1 MALAFNQRPT
11 ATPRPMPTAGPPPVV
26 SRQSGRI
33 TGPGAAVLD
42 RDDAPGV
49 THHVV
54 QALLG
59 ACYVE
64 LSLSSPVEGVSVAF
78 DGSSATIAG
87 LPPEFDSYLFLL
99 AATNFLLAATND
111 AGSLGLTSLKVDQRR
126 ARGWC
131 KHRGAMATLCAGLT
145 HAVTPLRTPP
155 ARWTT
160 VSRPSRLLD
169 HQVAPAAY
177 RSVVN
182 RQRLGRIGIH
192 HVVGLLGLDMAIQTG
207 VAIDS
212 EWRLAEPV
220 SKDSGDNFVLCDGR
234 IIRVQIEVHQ
244 QLVEGKEPQR
254 DTVGLHLPALRR

>member
-1 MALAFNQRPT
+1 
-11 ATPRPMPTAGPPPVV
+11 MPTSGPPPVV

-42 RDDAPGV
+42 RYDAPGV

-59 ACYVE
+59 ARYVE

-99 AATNFLLAATND
+99 AATND

-126 ARGWC
+126 ARGC
-131 KHRGAMATLCAGLT
+131 RKHRGAMATLCAGLT
-145 HAVTPLRTPP
+145 HAVTPLRTPL

-177 RSVVN
+177 GSVVN
-182 RQRLGRIGIH
+182 RQRLGRIGIQ
-192 HVVGLLGLDMAIQTG
+192 HVVGILGLDMAIQTG

-234 IIRVQIEVHQ
+234 LIRVQIEVHQ